1 MNKVAIL
8 TDSCSYIDTQEAQA
22 LDIHVVPLNVTLGD
36 KTFADG
42 DPEVTERYFQYQE
55 ENMEPLIVS
64 APSVQAFEKA
74 YRQLHKKTDQILAL
88 HVSGK
93 LSNTLKQSKAGA
105 EALLGRCTIETL
117 DTNSILSGQGILVRA
132 AAQAANE
139 GASMDEIIRLIRG
152 LIPRIYTVL
161 YVETMEYL
169 ERSNTVGKAQAI
181 LGAMMGIKPILFME
195 DGAITPMEKVKT
207 KERAI
212 DKLLE
217 FVSEFDAIEQTAI
230 FQRSLQTTSETA
242 LLLERLKQ
250 LFPDKSSPVLQYNP
264 LLASYVGPEAMGVTV
279 YEGESFF

>member
-8 TDSCSYIDTQEAQA
+8 TDSCSYIDAQEAQA
-22 LDIHVVPLNVTLGD
+22 LDIYVVPLNITIGNE
-36 KTFADG
+36 TFADG
-42 DPEVTERYFQYQE
+42 DPEITERYFKYQE
-55 ENMEPLIVS
+55 EGKEPLIVS
-64 APSVQAFEKA
+64 APSVREFEKA
-74 YRQLHKKTDQILAL
+74 YTKLHKKTDQILAL
-88 HVSGK
+88 HVSGN

-105 EALLGRCTIETL
+105 ETLLGRCTIEML
-117 DTNSILSGQGILVRA
+117 DTNSILLGQGILVRA
-132 AAQAANE
+132 AAKAANE

-169 ERSNTVGKAQAI
+169 EQSNTVGKAQAI
-181 LGAMMGIKPILFME
+181 LGAMMGIKPMLFME

-207 KERAI
+207 KEKAI
-212 DKLLE
+212 DKLME

-230 FQRSLQTTSETA
+230 FQRSLQKTPETI

-250 LFPDKSSPVLQYNP
+250 LFPDKSFPVFQYNP
-264 LLASYVGPEAMGVTV
+264 LLASYVGPEAMGVIV